1 MKTEDSTLLYWQRVK
16 LILSTS
22 CCSAQK
28 LVLLS
33 VSDHQGRNSHS
44 MAGIARHAQRTSLS
58 ARTVQ
63 RTLQQLVQQE
73 LLQAQVRPGRP
84 TWHSLQI
91 EALQALAGTPATVS
105 PLTHSHPCHSV
116 TPDTVTQAPDTVAQ
130 APDTVT
136 QAPATVTPKGIDK
149 GIDKGVIE
157 GEKTRRRSKALT
169 RAQAAALPLPE
180 GLPEGYAEAWQD
192 YARVRPGSGWHKEAQ
207 QVHRFHQKLLK
218 AHQQGKDV
226 VKGLQDAYQGPWK
239 GINPAWLDMLPAAP
253 APAAAPAPEGAVLDF
268 EDRAAA
274 YRAQLLKGLQ

>member
-1 MKTEDSTLLYWQRVK
+1 MKIEDSTLLYWQRVK
-16 LILSTS
+16 LILSTQLT
-22 CCSAQK
+22 SAQK

-33 VSDHQGRNSHS
+33 ISDHQGRNSHS
-44 MAGIARHAQRTSLS
+44 MAGISRHAQRTSLS

-73 LLQAQVRPGRP
+73 LVRVQVRPGRP

-91 EALQALAGTPATVS
+91 EALQALAGTAATVT
-105 PLTHSHPCHSV
+105 PPTQCHPCHDD
-116 TPDTVTQAPDTVAQ
+116 TPDTVTQAPATVAQ

-149 GIDKGVIE
+149 GVIE
-157 GEKTRRRSKALT
+157 GATKGETKRRRSKSLT
-169 RAQAAALPLPE
+169 RAQAAALPIPD
-180 GLPEGYAEAWQD
+180 GLPDGYAEAWQD
-192 YARVRPGSGWHKEAQ
+192 YARVRPGAGWHKEAQ

-218 AHQQGKDV
+218 AHRQGRDV
-226 VKGLQDAYQGPWK
+226 VKGLQEAYQGPWK

-253 APAAAPAPEGAVLDF
+253 APAAAPAPEGEVLDF
-268 EDRAAA
+268 TDRAAA